1 MSAPE
6 TLSAQCTAVAEASQK
21 AAAWV
26 SDPANAELVG
36 AAAKSN
42 LKSLRRVTRRARK
55 LAKAAK
61 TRMSVSVFGPSQAG
75 KSFLVSVLA
84 RPEAGELHSAYD
96 DPNGIL
102 NYLKD
107 VNPEGQGESTGLVT
121 RFTMCREQTPSGFP
135 IKLTLLSEADI
146 IRTILNS
153 FFNDGDNSEE
163 PPEPS
168 DLSAHFEKFNARA
181 GAQVPGLSSD
191 DVLEVGEYVERTFG
205 RTAYAA
211 SLKPF
216 WEEAA
221 ELAPRLSRHDR
232 EAFFAIIWGN
242 HAPLGQLYR
251 KLADALAAIDHAE
264 VVYVGLDAL
273 VPRETSIIDV
283 KTLAGLSGKDVGLD
297 LAVRTDAG
305 REAVMARGDLC
316 ALAAEMNFPMQVQPS
331 EVLGRTDLLDFPGAR
346 NRFDKPLAVTLSVG
360 DTEDALREL
369 LLRGKVAYLFD
380 RYVENQEITSM
391 LLCIPGSNMETISLP
406 GLVENWIALTHGNTP
421 AARQGL
427 DTVLFFVLTKFD
439 ELLVDSGA
447 EGGATTRFQRRMEA
461 SLLEKFT
468 QVADKWVTEWTPGR
482 AFDNCFWLRNPK
494 YPAEAVINYE
504 AGREVSLRPE
514 KADRL
519 AELKRGYLSAEHV
532 QRHFADPDAAWE
544 AAMALNDGGVR
555 YLTEALTRV
564 AKPDS
569 KLRQIQAQLDRL
581 AQEALNEGAEYFVS
595 GDIETRINEK
605 RAAAQRVIDGL
616 AQAAHEQLFG
626 SLLRELMVDQDEIES
641 RIARVP
647 SAVRIRGGGGDGA
660 TGGAT
665 GADTPRPIGRLR
677 RPDAALKRPGP
688 VTTAKATPTTPQ
700 TGAGASA
707 TQGAASVR
715 SLTMAEFQAET
726 ALSLWIDTLKAFR
739 DDPRVAEVYGFEPVA
754 MADLVAEL
762 VHAARRLKLTRRL
775 GAELSGLTF
784 GLSAADQAAPAAIL
798 CAERINTFISD
809 LGAPQMPAA
818 ERPMVED
825 VNGVE
830 RPAFTP
836 RARFD
841 TADSLPAV
849 MHDCAFDHASDWA
862 FALEA
867 LFVANAK
874 EGDAGTVNIEQNL
887 ALGAVLAALRDKD
900 AAA

>member
-1 MSAPE
+1 MSDPD

-26 SDPANAELVG
+26 SDPANSELVG

-42 LKSLRRVTRRARK
+42 VKSLRRVTRRARK

-96 DPNGIL
+96 HPDGTL
-102 NYLKD
+102 NYLRE

-121 RFTMCREQTPSGFP
+121 RFTMVREHTPPGFP

-146 IRTILNS
+146 LRTILNS

-163 PPEPS
+163 PPEPG

-181 GAQVPGLSSD
+181 GAPVPGLSHD
-191 DVLEVGEYVERTFG
+191 DVLEVGEYVDRTFA

-211 SLKPF
+211 ALKPF

-221 ELAPRLSRHDR
+221 DLAPRLSRPDR

-283 KTLAGLSGKDVGLD
+283 KTLAGLSGKDVGPD
-297 LAVRTDAG
+297 LAVHTDAG
-305 REAVMARGDLC
+305 RHAAMARGDLC
-316 ALAAEMNFPMQVQPS
+316 ALAAEMNFPMQLQPS

-346 NRFDKPLAVTLSVG
+346 NRFDKPLSVTLSVG

-482 AFDNCFWLRNPK
+482 PFDNCFWLRNPK
-494 YPAEAVINYE
+494 YPAEAVINYDG
-504 AGREVSLRPE
+504 GREISLRPE

-519 AELKRGYLSAEHV
+519 AELKRGYLSADHV

-544 AAMALNDGGVR
+544 AAMGLNDGGVR
-555 YLTEALTRV
+555 YLTDALSRV

-569 KLRQIQAQLDRL
+569 KLRQIKAQLDRL
-581 AQEALNEGAEYFVS
+581 SQEALSEVAEYYVS
-595 GDIETRINEK
+595 GDIETRIEEK

-626 SLLRELMVDQDEIES
+626 SLLRELMVDQDEIEA
-641 RIARVP
+641 RVARVP
-647 SAVRIRGGGGDGA
+647 SAVRIRAGGGETAG
-660 TGGAT
+660 TPVGGQDA
-665 GADTPRPIGRLR
+665 PRALGRLR
-677 RPDAALKRPGP
+677 RPGAALSHPG
-688 VTTAKATPTTPQ
+688 TGSSAKATPAVAEGTP
-700 TGAGASA
+700 
-707 TQGAASVR
+707 SVR

-726 ALSLWIDTLKAFR
+726 ALSLWIDTLKGFR
-739 DDPRVAEVYGFEPVA
+739 DDPRGAEVYGFEPAA
-754 MADLVAEL
+754 MGDLVAEL

-798 CAERINTFISD
+798 CAERINTFVSD
-809 LGAPQMPAA
+809 LGAPQMAAA

-825 VNGVE
+825 VNGIA

-836 RARFD
+836 RARAD
-841 TADSLPAV
+841 TADTLPSV

-874 EGDAGTVNIEQNL
+874 DGDAGTVNIEQNL